1 MDAPSKPLF
10 TLMTEIAEPSLEG
23 LSKPETIAKKC
34 MKNEECT
41 STSIDNM
48 CKPMR
53 IRVKACRK
61 IPWIAMA
68 LQIKARLWLGG
79 VVGDASKSPS
89 GRCLVP
95 SGEAV
100 VLASARTARGD

>member
-34 MKNEECT
+34 MKNESCK
-41 STSIDNM
+41 STSMYTM

-61 IPWIAMA
+61 IPRIAMA
-68 LQIKARLWLGG
+68 NHFKTRWWLGG
-79 VVGDASKSPS
+79 GVGDASRIAIWPMPCSIW
-89 GRCLVP
+89 
-95 SGEAV
+95 
-100 VLASARTARGD
+100 